1 MFTLF
6 TSPARVR
13 VGAGTVNPCAVRVTN
28 VLTYPSV
35 GTGIAPAASV
45 RTAMFSCDVFHS
57 TLTYKSISMVY
68 ILRLS

>member
-1 MFTLF
+1 MFILF

-13 VGAGTVNPCAVRVTN
+13 VGAGTVKSYAVRVTN

-35 GTGIAPAASV
+35 DTGIVPAASV
-45 RTAMFSCDVFHS
+45 RTAMFSWDVFHS

-68 ILRLS
+68 IL